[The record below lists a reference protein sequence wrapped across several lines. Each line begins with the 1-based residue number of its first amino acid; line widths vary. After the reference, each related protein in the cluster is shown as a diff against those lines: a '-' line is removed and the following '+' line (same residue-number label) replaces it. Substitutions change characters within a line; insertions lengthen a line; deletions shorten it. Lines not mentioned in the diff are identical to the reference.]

1 MTDERVPLKD
11 EDLLRR
17 LRRMRVLVIH
27 PDDEERAVILAHI
40 KRVGCQVEGV
50 WPAPEALPTYVD
62 VVLFL
67 VDPSRDGKTPA
78 WMTTCDAAA
87 RIAIIT
93 FETPEILTQLQRLN
107 VHGVLS
113 KPIRIFG
120 ILAALTTAIS
130 LASHEARLKQRIKAL
145 DETLKSRRKIEK
157 AVEILTT
164 SRNISEDEAYRRLR
178 DKAMNSKTTIAAVAE
193 AIIASSD
200 V

>member
-1 MTDERVPLKD
+1 MSNERIPLKD

-17 LRRMRVLVIH
+17 LRVVVIH
-27 PDDEERAVILAHI
+27 PDDEERAMFLAHI
-40 KRVGCQVEGV
+40 KRVGCQAEGA
-50 WPAPEALPTYVD
+50 WPAPEALPSCID
-62 VVLFL
+62 VVPFL
-67 VDPSRDGKTPA
+67 VNPSRDSRTPA
-78 WMTTCDAAA
+78 WMTTCDAVA
-87 RIAIIT
+87 RIGIIA
-93 FETPEILTQLQRLN
+93 FETPEILTELQRLN

-120 ILAALTTAIS
+120 ILAALTTAVS
-130 LASHEARLKQRIKAL
+130 LASHEARLKQRIKSL

-178 DKAMNSKTTIAAVAE
+178 DKAMSSKTTIVAVAE

-200 V
+200 I